1 MRTWVFKEDIDG
13 EIHVPD
19 EFPLSASEGRAV
31 ALGYFDG
38 VHRGH
43 LKLFSVLREISAI
56 YGLQTMA
63 HTFSQTPKSKV
74 FASAGS
80 GLITTL
86 SERCELIHRA
96 GVDEIAVFPFSTG
109 LASMRAETFLDEYV
123 RKLLKAKIIVVG
135 EDYRFGAGRE
145 GDVELIFGWAKKN
158 NVQAVLVPPETQGD
172 KVISSSWIRS
182 CISEGDMETACLLLG
197 RPVSYEGL
205 VLPGRRIGRSLGFPT
220 ANIGIPLGKI
230 VPQYGVYAS
239 FLLYESRLIPSVSNI
254 GIRPTVDE
262 PDVHP
267 MIETHMHNVDL
278 DLYGKIV
285 KIFPVQKIRNERKF
299 SSMESL
305 RIQVENDKV
314 ESIRIHKEIDLDY
327 SKLIPGVVL

>member
-1 MRTWVFKEDIDG
+1 MRTWVFKEDING
-13 EIHVPD
+13 GIHVPD
-19 EFPLSASEGRAV
+19 EFELSASGGRAV

-43 LKLFSVLREISAI
+43 LKLFTVLREISAI

-74 FASAGS
+74 YASAGR

-86 SERCELIHRA
+86 SERCDLIHRA
-96 GVDEIAVFPFSTG
+96 GIDEIAVFPFSTS

-123 RKLLKAKIIVVG
+123 LKLLKAKIIVVG

-145 GDVELIFGWAKKN
+145 GDVALISSWAKKHD
-158 NVQAVLVPPETQGD
+158 VQVVLVPPEKQGD

-182 CISEGDMETACLLLG
+182 CILEGDMETACLLLG
-197 RPVSYEGL
+197 RPVSYEGT

-230 VPQYGVYAS
+230 VPRYGVYAS

-262 PDVHP
+262 PDAHP
-267 MIETHMHNVDL
+267 MIETNMHNVDL
-278 DLYGKIV
+278 DLYGKTV
-285 KIFPVQKIRNERKF
+285 KIFPVQKIREERKF
-299 SSMESL
+299 SSLDAL
-305 RIQVENDKV
+305 RIQVENDKI
-314 ESIRIHKEIDLDY
+314 ESIRIHTEIDLDY